1 MMPAKSSTSLRG
13 RLLLSE
19 PMSRHTSWRVGG
31 PADRLYIPADLDDLA
46 AFLASLPA
54 EEVLHWVGLG
64 SNLLVRDGGVRGTVI
79 MTSGALNGLGV
90 LHPGVV
96 RAEAGVAGAKVARF
110 CAERELVGAEFLA
123 GIPGTVGG
131 ALAMNAGAFGG
142 ETWNIVEAV
151 ETIDRHGQRR
161 TRPPADYQIAYR
173 KVSGPQGE
181 WFVAAHFRLASG
193 DTSQGK
199 TLIKTL
205 LAKRGATQPTQLPNA
220 GSVFKNPP
228 GDHAAR
234 LIEASGLK
242 GKCEGKACVSELHA
256 NFIVNQGGATAAEIE
271 RLIARIRATV
281 ENLHGVKLETEV
293 RVIGEVGNKSGT
305 ADERR

>member
-1 MMPAKSSTSLRG
+1 
-13 RLLLSE
+13 
-19 PMSRHTSWRVGG
+19 MSRHTSWRVGG

-54 EEVLHWVGLG
+54 QDPLHWVGLG

-79 MTSGALNGLGV
+79 MTSGALSGLDI
-90 LHPGVV
+90 LHGNVV
-96 RAEAGVAGAKVARF
+96 RAEAGVASAKVARF
-110 CAERELVGAEFLA
+110 CAEHELVGAEFLA

-151 ETIDRHGQRR
+151 ETIDRHGERR
-161 TRPPADYQIAYR
+161 TRMPSDYQISYR
-173 KVSGPQGE
+173 QISGPVGE
-181 WFVAAHFRLASG
+181 WFVAAHFRLKSG
-193 DTSQGK
+193 DASQGK
-199 TLIKTL
+199 TLIKSL

-220 GSVFKNPP
+220 GSVFKNPV

-242 GKCEGKACVSELHA
+242 GKCEGKACVSDLHA

-271 RLIARIRATV
+271 RLISRVQATV
-281 ENLHGVKLETEV
+281 ENLHGVTLDPEV
-293 RVIGEVGNKSGT
+293 RIIGEAKS
-305 ADERR
+305 

>member
-1 MMPAKSSTSLRG
+1 MPAKSSTSLRG
-13 RLLLSE
+13 RLLLNE

-46 AFLASLPA
+46 AFLASVPV

-90 LHPGVV
+90 LRPGVV

-161 TRPPADYQIAYR
+161 TRPSVDYTVAYR
-173 KVSGPQGE
+173 KVSGPRGE

-220 GSVFKNPP
+220 GSVFKNPA

-242 GKCEGKACVSELHA
+242 GRCEGKACVSELHA

-271 RLIARIRATV
+271 RLIARIQATV
-281 ENLHGVKLETEV
+281 ENLHGITLETEV
-293 RVIGEVGNKSGT
+293 RVIGE
-305 ADERR
+305 ARP

>member
-13 RLLLSE
+13 QLLMNE
-19 PMSRHTSWRVGG
+19 PMSRHTSWRIGG
-31 PADRLYIPADLDDLA
+31 PADRLYIPADLDDLVA
-46 AFLASLPA
+46 MLRSLPSQ
-54 EEVLHWVGLG
+54 EPLHWLGLG

-79 MTSGALNGLGV
+79 MTSGALGSLSI
-90 LHPGVV
+90 LRAGVV

-110 CAERELVGAEFLA
+110 CAEHELVGAEFLA
-123 GIPGTVGG
+123 GIPGTIGG

-142 ETWNIVEAV
+142 ETWKIIEAV
-151 ETIDRHGQRR
+151 ETIDRQGERH
-161 TRPPADYQIAYR
+161 TRAPSDYEINYR
-173 KVSGPQGE
+173 KVRGPVDE
-181 WFVAAHFRLASG
+181 WFVAAQFRLGSG

-242 GKCEGKACVSELHA
+242 GVCEGKACVSDLHA
-256 NFIVNQGGATAAEIE
+256 NFIVNRGGASAAEIE
-271 RLIARIRATV
+271 RLISRIQATV
-281 ENLHGVKLETEV
+281 ENLHGVMLETEV
-293 RVIGEVGNKSGT
+293 RIIGERK
-305 ADERR
+305 A

>member
-13 RLLLSE
+13 RLLLNE

-46 AFLASLPA
+46 VFLA
-54 EEVLHWVGLG
+54 EVEAQEALHWVGLG

-79 MTSGALNGLGV
+79 MTSGALNGLGI
-90 LHPGVV
+90 LRPGVV

-110 CAERELVGAEFLA
+110 CAEHELVGAEFLA

-161 TRPPADYQIAYR
+161 THPPADYQIAYR
-173 KVSGPQGE
+173 RVSGPRGE
-181 WFVAAHFRLASG
+181 WFTAAHFRLASG

-220 GSVFKNPP
+220 GSVFKNPT

-271 RLIARIRATV
+271 RLIARIQATV
-281 ENLHGVKLETEV
+281 ENLHGITLETEV
-293 RVIGEVGNKSGT
+293 RVIGET
-305 ADERR
+305 RP

>member
-1 MMPAKSSTSLRG
+1 MPAKSSPSLRG
-13 RLLLSE
+13 RLLLNE

-46 AFLASLPA
+46 AFLMSLPA
-54 EEVLHWVGLG
+54 QERLHWVGLG

-79 MTSGALNGLGV
+79 MTSGALSGLAI
-90 LHPGVV
+90 LRAGVV

-110 CAERELVGAEFLA
+110 CSERELVGAEFLA

-151 ETIDRHGQRR
+151 ETIDRYGERR
-161 TRPPADYQIAYR
+161 TRTPSDYAIDYR
-173 KVSGPQGE
+173 QVGGPQGE
-181 WFVAAHFRLASG
+181 WFVAAHFRLDRG

-220 GSVFKNPP
+220 GSIFKNPP
-228 GDHAAR
+228 GDYAAR
-234 LIEASGLK
+234 LIEASGMK
-242 GKCEGKACVSELHA
+242 GACEGKACVSELHA
-256 NFIVNQGGATAAEIE
+256 NFIVNQGSATATEIE
-271 RLIARIRATV
+271 RLISRIQATV
-281 ENLHGVKLETEV
+281 ENLHGVTLETEV
-293 RVIGEVGNKSGT
+293 RVIGEIN
-305 ADERR
+305 A